1 MEYERNL
8 KYYQSNDKHFF
19 TGIIICGI
27 GVLLFAIGNLLGIRM
42 FRAQTPVAMT
52 IMGIGAIIA
61 FAPAST
67 RSNENDIDSAVLVET
82 DKYDQT
88 VAENINVTLS
98 QRIKPVLFG
107 DFLYDGEGVLLR
119 RGRTD
124 RKYRSSEYLASA
136 LIFTKDGIY
145 ISQKHF
151 SLIEDKTVETDME
164 FIYEDMDEVYSVCE
178 ERVFGESDKV
188 KIYFFVIKE
197 NGVEKARIPVRYNA
211 IVDKVCDDI
220 NNAIAEAKG
229 LKK

>member
-1 MEYERNL
+1 
-8 KYYQSNDKHFF
+8 
-19 TGIIICGI
+19 
-27 GVLLFAIGNLLGIRM
+27 
-42 FRAQTPVAMT
+42 
-52 IMGIGAIIA
+52 MGIGAIIA
-61 FAPAST
+61 CAPAST

-88 VAENINVTLS
+88 VAENVNVTLS